1 MHYIDALFQINNLI
15 PSEEFVKNLYELYN
29 DIIEQYGESIRNQI
43 RTLTAPRVMRE
54 SLQGF
59 LQYQGMDEIGQRFVN
74 GLTKVGC

>member
-1 MHYIDALFQINNLI
+1 
-15 PSEEFVKNLYELYN
+15 
-29 DIIEQYGESIRNQI
+29 
-43 RTLTAPRVMRE
+43 MRE